1 MAIKEQ
7 CLKCKG
13 YNPSADLCTI
23 KWAQPGYD
31 GQACI
36 EFVDLSAPKVA
47 SEKAQED
54 EVVVVNP
61 TVKKRGTSHFNK
73 NRIVRGV
80 ALNKNTVIGKV
91 EKESEPPIVLN
102 IPESLIRGIGVFL
115 FLLLLCGIGYGTYYY
130 ITQRQAQERE
140 DLVWKARIELEAVKS
155 EKTIEYLKL
164 QNMDYTDG
172 LLTLSFLRNYS
183 KYNVNNQITDSVIS
197 KEIVSLVAIDPNR
210 WDTICYY
217 LKKAEVDLKLVYSDV
232 LKKPSICIRYSDL
245 SNILLSDEAQ
255 KEGIALFTLLKGK
268 EVLGYALKHFSSDR
282 FFRVEG
288 MEMDNENFYLN
299 LSYDDNVAKLGKTFL
314 DTTEVNMHFRDPVGD
329 MGSILDGMLSICT
342 RTNKGFGFTFKGQKN
357 HQIDSVVW
365 TVEKMRTIAKN
376 NKNIPSEYRKT
387 NQVKTIITRTTS
399 KK

>member
-23 KWAQPGYD
+23 KWAQPKYD
-31 GQACI
+31 GQACV
-36 EFVDLSAPKVA
+36 EFADLSVPKVVRGHV
-47 SEKAQED
+47 EEELK
-54 EVVVVNP
+54 VVNP
-61 TVKKRGTSHFNK
+61 AVKKRGTSHINK
-73 NRIVRGV
+73 SRVVRV
-80 ALNKNTVIGKV
+80 ESLELNGNDDTD
-91 EKESEPPIVLN
+91 KESPFVLK
-102 IPESLIRGIGVFL
+102 IPESALREFGLFL
-115 FLLLLCGIGYGTYYY
+115 FVLLFCGICYGTYWYMN
-130 ITQRQAQERE
+130 QRQAQKRE
-140 DLVWKARIELEAVKS
+140 DLVWKARVELEAVKS
-155 EKTIEYLKL
+155 ERTIEYLKL
-164 QNMDYTDG
+164 HNMDYTDG

-183 KYNVNNQITDSVIS
+183 KYNVNNQITDSVIL
-197 KEIVSLVAIDPNR
+197 KEIVSLVVINPNR

-217 LKKAEVDLKLVYSDV
+217 LNKAEVDLKIVYSDV

-245 SNILLSDEAQ
+245 SNIILSDEAQ

-299 LSYDDNVAKLGKTFL
+299 LSYDDNVAQLGKTFL

-342 RTNKGFGFTFKGQKN
+342 RTNKGFGFTFKGQKS
-357 HQIDSVVW
+357 HKIDRVEWS
-365 TVEKMRTIAKN
+365 VEKMRKIAE
-376 NKNIPSEYRKT
+376 KNISIPYESRKT

-399 KK
+399 KKIN